1 MDLDPILAK
10 ARSSG
15 RYWKLNFILQR
26 GIPFNRQHN
35 INIVELT
42 EDKVSTHI
50 PYKNT
55 NLNHIK
61 GIHACGLVTVAEF
74 CSGIALMNKLG
85 SKKYRLIMSTLR
97 VEYHYQA
104 KQGATASYSI
114 SDEWLQQMILDP
126 LGSNEAVQIECEV
139 PVHDDEQNHLC
150 TAFITWQIKS
160 WDKVKT
166 KVS

>member
-15 RYWKLNFILQR
+15 RLWKLNFILQR
-26 GIPFNRQHN
+26 GIPFNRKHN
-35 INIVELT
+35 IRVVELT
-42 EDKVSTHI
+42 EDRISAHI
-50 PYKNT
+50 PYANK

-61 GIHACGLVTVAEF
+61 GIHACGLATVAEF
-74 CSGIALMNKLG
+74 CSGLTLLNKLG

-114 SDEWLQQMILDP
+114 SDEQLKKMILDP
-126 LGSNEAVQIECEV
+126 LNSNDAVQLECEV
-139 PVHDDEQNHLC
+139 PVHDDEKNHLC